1 MAVYDITTRQMCG
14 TPTANFFGS
23 ETFTYTV
30 NDGHGGSDIMV
41 LRKGEKAP
49 VPGTFFVVSPSW
61 LQGYAFALH
70 IQDKKLIYIYKSL
83 RFLTIDY
90 ESVDNRAIN
99 FLHGEFNENY
109 TNTNY

>member
-1 MAVYDITTRQMCG
+1 MMVMAEVTSWFYVKVKKCQSL
-14 TPTANFFGS
+14 ALFLS
-23 ETFTYTV
+23 
-30 NDGHGGSDIMV
+30 
-41 LRKGEKAP
+41 
-49 VPGTFFVVSPSW
+49 SPPYW

>member
-1 MAVYDITTRQMCG
+1 MCG

-41 LRKGEKAP
+41 LRKGEKVP
-49 VPGTFFVVSPSW
+49 VPGTFFVVPPYW